1 MSRYSTEKFRLRPSV
16 SLTPLPQKGRYQF
29 FLSDIRQ
36 SFNMD
41 FADEVYTN
49 ILRSLDGRVP
59 FEQLVQSQQLT
70 EQQIRGL
77 EKLLEI
83 LIERCVV
90 EDANIILPRTADPF
104 RRVKNFMAS
113 YVPYDQVEAVWAHMV
128 TSHVAIVGVGGVGSW
143 VVHMLAQFG
152 IQHLTLLDD
161 DIVKPHNMNRSLFQS
176 DDVGMH
182 KTQAL
187 ERMLEAKKSDYYT
200 ITSVHEK
207 LHSPQQLIQNLQ
219 QSLKQK
225 TVIINCA
232 DFPSVAQTSA
242 IINEAAFACD
252 LPYIIA
258 GGYNMHLS
266 LVGPTVI
273 PRQTPCFHCISHGMD
288 QVGIDALAGAERI
301 VKEHRNL
308 GNIGPLAAI
317 SASFAANECL
327 KLLVGAP
334 YMRPTMLG
342 KRGEFN
348 FLTKKLILEE
358 YKKWS
363 ECPYCGKREE
373 VCRNS

>member
-1 MSRYSTEKFRLRPSV
+1 MNRYNTEKFRLRPSV

-41 FADEVYTN
+41 FADEIYIN
-49 ILRSLDGRVP
+49 ILRSLDGNVTY
-59 FEQLVQSQQLT
+59 EQLVQSQQLSA
-70 EQQIRGL
+70 QQTRGL
-77 EKLLEI
+77 GKLFEI

-90 EDANIILPRTADPF
+90 EDASIVLSRSTDPF
-104 RRVKNFMAS
+104 RRVKNFIAS
-113 YVPYDQVEAVWAHMV
+113 YVPYGQVEAVWSRLV
-128 TSHVAIVGVGGVGSW
+128 SSHAVVVGVGGVGSW
-143 VVHMLAQFG
+143 VVHLLAQFG
-152 IQHLTLLDD
+152 IRHFTLLDD
-161 DIVKPHNMNRSLFQS
+161 DIVKPHNLNRSIFLS
-176 DDVGMH
+176 DDVGLR
-182 KTQAL
+182 KTHAL
-187 ERMLEAKKSDYYT
+187 EKMLDGRKNGYY
-200 ITSVHEK
+200 IVESVQEK
-207 LHSPQQLIQNLQ
+207 LHSAQQLITMLQ
-219 QSLKQK
+219 QSPQSQV
-225 TVIINCA
+225 VIINCA

-252 LPYIIA
+252 LPYIIG

-273 PRQTPCFHCISHGMD
+273 PRKTPCFHCISHAMD

-308 GNIGPLAAI
+308 GNIAPLAAI

-334 YMRPTMLG
+334 YMRPTMQG

-348 FLTKKLILEE
+348 FLTKKLTVEE
-358 YKKWS
+358 YDMWN
-363 ECPYCGKREE
+363 ECPYCGKGEE
-373 VCRNS
+373 I